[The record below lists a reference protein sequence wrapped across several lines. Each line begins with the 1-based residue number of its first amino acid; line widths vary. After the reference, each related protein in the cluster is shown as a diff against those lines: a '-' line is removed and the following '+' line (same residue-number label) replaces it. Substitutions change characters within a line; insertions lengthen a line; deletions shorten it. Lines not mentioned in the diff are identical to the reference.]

1 MDGARCAVRS
11 GADKTI
17 ILYRRDRS
25 EAPCTPSE
33 MEDAEKDGVHLK
45 FLSNPV
51 ELISKDNKLVAV
63 KYEVM
68 KLGDKDA
75 SGRRAPVGTGKFE
88 TINADYIISAI
99 GQIPDESVWDAGVI
113 QTDHGYVKGV
123 KNYGEAIETSVSNI
137 FTGGDVTK
145 GAKTIGVA
153 IKCGRD
159 FAKYVIEKYEK
170 KNKK

>member
-33 MEDAEKDGVHLK
+33 MEDAEEDGVELK

-51 ELISKDNKLVAV
+51 ELIAENNKLKAV

-68 KLGDKDA
+68 KLGDKDE
-75 SGRRAPVGTGKFE
+75 SGRRRPVGTGKFE

-99 GQIPDESVWDAGVI
+99 GQTPDESVWNAGVI
-113 QTDHGYVKGV
+113 ATDHGYTKGI
-123 KNYGEAIETSVSNI
+123 KNYGEAFETSVSNI
-137 FTGGDVTK
+137 FTGGDIIK

-153 IKCGRD
+153 IKCGKD
-159 FAKYVIEKYEK
+159 FAKYVISQLEK
-170 KNKK
+170 K